1 MDRFDRYYKS
11 KNLNVN
17 NNLINKY
24 VKYDNKTLLISNGFG
39 VVYTKTIRNDFK
51 DITETSYGFALKRYY
66 NNFSS
71 KENELM
77 MTLDINNIK
86 NNLDSDKNYRF
97 SKNYSL
103 DYIQLKK
110 IIDIIGYG
118 KINVLSR
125 DNFNSCF
132 IEIIGKNNQ
141 VGYLLPCRVY

>member
-1 MDRFDRYYKS
+1 MDKFDRYYKS
-11 KNLNVN
+11 RNLKIND
-17 NNLINKY
+17 NLINKY
-24 VKYDNKTLLISNGFG
+24 AKYDNKTLLISNGFG

-51 DITETSYGFALKRYY
+51 DITDTSYGISLKRYY
-66 NNFSS
+66 DNFSS

-77 MTLDINNIK
+77 MTLDIEKIK
-86 NNLDSDKNYRF
+86 NNLDIDKNYKF
-97 SKNYSL
+97 SKDYSL
-103 DYIQLKK
+103 DYMQLKK
-110 IIDIIGYG
+110 IIDIIGCG